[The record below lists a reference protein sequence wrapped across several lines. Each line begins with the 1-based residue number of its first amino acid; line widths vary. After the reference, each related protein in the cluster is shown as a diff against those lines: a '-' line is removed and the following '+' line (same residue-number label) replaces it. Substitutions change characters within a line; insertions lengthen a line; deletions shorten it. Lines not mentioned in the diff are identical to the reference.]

1 MFIKRKDPFS
11 SAYNGGRLHVS
22 GEEVALGLPRPLSI
36 IWIFFPPEVSD
47 GGEVLLS
54 LEVVPLPPVIREID
68 RMFSF
73 SREETDHCL

>member
-1 MFIKRKDPFS
+1 M
-11 SAYNGGRLHVS
+11 
-22 GEEVALGLPRPLSI
+22 
-36 IWIFFPPEVSD
+36 

-73 SREETDHCL
+73 SREETDHRLYRGKIFSLVHITEADSMSLERRLLFFV